1 MKDWREILKLERKT
15 AQPGDPFAPPR
26 RCNLCN
32 YYQGRYYEL
41 HPSAEP
47 ECIQHAKA
55 LAYAL
60 AHLPLTFHPE
70 QEFFGGAETFRADE
84 LPPEITQ
91 EMYDGALRKF
101 QEHGVR
107 HFGVS
112 WSHTIPDYNG
122 LMRHGMGAFILR
134 AEEAF
139 RRNPAPD
146 AEAMLIEYNGKKKS
160 PAQRLS
166 INKLHARESSIF
178 SGLEDSSVSDEDWN
192 DESEVEEGAL

>member
-70 QEFFGGAETFRADE
+70 QDFSAERKLSAPMNF
-84 LPPEITQ
+84 
-91 EMYDGALRKF
+91 LRKSRRRCMTAPC
-101 QEHGVR
+101 G
-107 HFGVS
+107 
-112 WSHTIPDYNG
+112 I
-122 LMRHGMGAFILR
+122 
-134 AEEAF
+134 F
-139 RRNPAPD
+139 RNTESVISESVGRIRF
-146 AEAMLIEYNGKKKS
+146 LITTG
-160 PAQRLS
+160 
-166 INKLHARESSIF
+166 
-178 SGLEDSSVSDEDWN
+178 
-192 DESEVEEGAL
+192 

>member
-146 AEAMLIEYNGKKKS
+146 AEAMLIALQGVS
-160 PAQRLS
+160 AFFLR
-166 INKLHARESSIF
+166 AAES
-178 SGLEDSSVSDEDWN
+178 
-192 DESEVEEGAL
+192 

>member
-101 QEHGVR
+101 
-107 HFGVS
+107 
-112 WSHTIPDYNG
+112 
-122 LMRHGMGAFILR
+122 
-134 AEEAF
+134 
-139 RRNPAPD
+139 RNT
-146 AEAMLIEYNGKKKS
+146 ESVISESVGRIRFLITTG
-160 PAQRLS
+160 
-166 INKLHARESSIF
+166 
-178 SGLEDSSVSDEDWN
+178 
-192 DESEVEEGAL
+192 